1 MVAEFPNW
9 FDAYAKPNFE
19 KYLIPLAGVD
29 NLQFLQL
36 GVYTGD
42 ASRWLLDNVLYNC
55 TYSALHDVDTW
66 EGSQEEAHENI
77 NFDEVY
83 ETYRKR
89 MIKLTSNKIDVYYP
103 VKICRTTT
111 IDWFINRQETWNC
124 WGKYEFIYID
134 ADHTAAGVLVDAEL
148 SWQLLKSGGIM
159 AFDDYQWGAHLP
171 AFKSPKLGIDL
182 FLERHL
188 GEYEIL
194 EQGLQ
199 VWLRKL

>member
-19 KYLIPLAGVD
+19 QFLIPLAGQD
-29 NLQFLQL
+29 NLKFLQL

-42 ASRWLLDNVLYNC
+42 ASVWMLENVLIDEG
-55 TYSALHDVDTW
+55 SILIDVDTW
-66 EGSQEEAHENI
+66 EGSDEEVHKSIA
-77 NFDEVY
+77 FSEVY
-83 ETYRKR
+83 ELYKKR
-89 MIKLTSNKIDVYYP
+89 MEPYPNVRSARNNTYNFLLSNKERSNLFD
-103 VKICRTTT
+103 
-111 IDWFINRQETWNC
+111 
-124 WGKYEFIYID
+124 FIYID
-134 ADHTAAGVLVDAEL
+134 ADHTTVGALMDGEL
-148 SWQLLKSGGIM
+148 SWPLLKSGGLL
-159 AFDDYQWGAHLP
+159 AFDDYQWGQHLP
-171 AFKSPKLGIDL
+171 VFKTPKLGIDL

>member
-1 MVAEFPNW
+1 MSTEDKFPNW

-29 NLQFLQL
+29 NLHFLQL

-42 ASRWLLDNVLYNC
+42 ATMWMVDNVL
-55 TYSALHDVDTW
+55 TGKDVRLSDVDTW
-66 EGSQEEAHENI
+66 EGSDEDAHEFI
-77 NFDEVY
+77 NFSRVLE
-83 ETYRKR
+83 
-89 MIKLTSNKIDVYYP
+89 YYAHRTDHLSM
-103 VKICRTTT
+103 VNSFIMTTT
-111 IDWFINRQETWNC
+111 DYLCNSRLRERR
-124 WGKYEFIYID
+124 YDFIYVD
-134 ADHTAAGVLVDAEL
+134 ADHTAVGVLMDAEL
-148 SWQLLKSGGIM
+148 SFPLLKQGGLL

-171 AFKSPKLGIDL
+171 ASKSPKLGIDL
-182 FLERHL
+182 FLERHA

>member
-19 KYLIPLAGVD
+19 KYLIPLAGQE
-29 NLQFLQL
+29 NLHFLQL

-42 ASRWLLDNVLYNC
+42 ATVWLLENVLTNKSYK
-55 TYSALHDVDTW
+55 LDDVDTW
-66 EGSQEEAHENI
+66 QGSDEQAHESI
-77 NFDEVY
+77 DFDEVW
-83 ETYRKR
+83 K
-89 MIKLTSNKIDVYYP
+89 VYLA
-103 VKICRTTT
+103 KTKGKSIMHRQTTVAFLSHRLSCC
-111 IDWFINRQETWNC
+111 DSSPNDP
-124 WGKYEFIYID
+124 YYDFIYVD
-134 ADHTAAGVLVDAEL
+134 ADHTTVGVLMDAEL
-148 SWQLLKSGGIM
+148 SWPLLKSGGLL

-171 AFKSPKLGIDL
+171 ASKSPKLGIDL

-199 VWLRKL
+199 VWIRKL

>member
-1 MVAEFPNW
+1 MQTEDKFPDW
-9 FDAYAKPNFE
+9 FSAYAKPNFE

-29 NLQFLQL
+29 NLHFLQL

-42 ASRWLLDNVLYNC
+42 ATIWMVENVLTGNK
-55 TYSALHDVDTW
+55 SRLSDVDTW
-66 EGSQEEAHENI
+66 EGSDEAAHEFISFNSVLDYYAHRTDHLPLVNSYIMNTTDYLI
-77 NFDEVY
+77 NSSSRGREYD
-83 ETYRKR
+83 
-89 MIKLTSNKIDVYYP
+89 
-103 VKICRTTT
+103 
-111 IDWFINRQETWNC
+111 
-124 WGKYEFIYID
+124 FIYID
-134 ADHTAAGVLVDAEL
+134 ADHTAVGVLMDAEL
-148 SWQLLKSGGIM
+148 SFPLLKSGGLV

-182 FLERHL
+182 FLDRHA